1 MKEIDFDQIAAQT
14 IAAVKEAVKHSELE
28 SGDIFLIGGSTSE
41 VCGGHIGKKSNA
53 DALNQILNPFFSFF

>member
-41 VCGGHIGKKSNA
+41 VCGGHIGKNQMPTSVRLL
-53 DALNQILNPFFSFF
+53 LNRLFQF

>member
-53 DALNQILNPFFSFF
+53 DAVN